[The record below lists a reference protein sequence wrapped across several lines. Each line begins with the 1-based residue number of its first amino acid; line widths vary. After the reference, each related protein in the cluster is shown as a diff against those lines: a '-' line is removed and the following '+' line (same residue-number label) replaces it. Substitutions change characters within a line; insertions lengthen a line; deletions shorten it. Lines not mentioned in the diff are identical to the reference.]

1 MKIIKSILSLF
12 LCALFLTATACSS
25 ATVYNV
31 EKEINQYVVNMTAG
45 ATQYT
50 ETPTLKYY
58 ELYNQDKVLN
68 VKLKQGLKTAPSFEI
83 TTGKNKKKT
92 LEQNI
97 LTVYATKD
105 GETALYGTATAMS
118 RYFDPYRNTYVPC
131 MRVYKI
137 NDETFRA
144 LFFITNSEKQD
155 DFFPFYLAFTGE
167 GYKKA
172 LTGIENYMKVLDRS
186 FSSHEEG
193 ASVPD
198 YVTEFKNMFAP
209 VKGNEEAISLL
220 YGDKF
225 TNLSSDDYVLYQL
238 GSNYPTIIDE
248 ILPQYA
254 DIDMQYMRSEYEKLG
269 YVDYDLDI
277 IIVTADIKVSDG
289 GKSVEVTMNE
299 EVFYSEA
306 AKTSGVEYTFEF
318 CPILSETGKITAQ

>member
-1 MKIIKSILSLF
+1 MKIIKAIL
-12 LCALFLTATACSS
+12 ALFISALCLTATACSS
-25 ATVYNV
+25 TTVYNV
-31 EKEINQYVVNMTAG
+31 EKEINQYVINMTKG
-45 ATQYT
+45 STQYT
-50 ETPTLKYY
+50 ESPTLKYY

-68 VKLKQGLKTAPSFEI
+68 IKLKQGLKTAPSFEI

-105 GETALYGTATAMS
+105 GETSLYGSATAMS

-137 NDETFRA
+137 DDENFRA
-144 LFFITNSEKQD
+144 LFFITNAEKQD
-155 DFFPFYLAFTGE
+155 DFFPFYLALTGE

-172 LTGIENYMKVLDRS
+172 LAGIENYMKILDRS
-186 FSSHEEG
+186 FSSYEED

-198 YVTEFKNMFAP
+198 YLSEFKNMFIP
-209 VKGNEEAISLL
+209 VKGNEEAANLF
-220 YGDKF
+220 YGEKF
-225 TNLSSDDYVLYQL
+225 TNLTSSDYVLYQL
-238 GSNYPTIIDE
+238 GGNYATIIDE

-254 DIDMQYMRSEYEKLG
+254 DIDMQYMRDEYQKLG
-269 YVDYDLDI
+269 YVDYSLDI

-299 EVFYSEA
+299 DVFYSEA
-306 AKTSGVEYTFEF
+306 AKASEVEYTFEF
-318 CPILSETGKITAQ
+318 CPTLSEIGKITVQ

>member
-1 MKIIKSILSLF
+1 MKIIKAILALF
-12 LCALFLTATACSS
+12 LCTICLTATACSS
-25 ATVYNV
+25 TTVYSV
-31 EKEINQYVVNMTAG
+31 EKEINQYVLSMTKG

-50 ETPTLKYY
+50 ESPTLKYY

-68 VKLKQGLKTAPSFEI
+68 IKLKQGLKTAPSFEI

-92 LEQNI
+92 LEQEI

-105 GETALYGTATAMS
+105 GQTTLYGSATAMS

-137 NDETFRA
+137 DEENFRA
-144 LFFITNSEKQD
+144 LFFITNAEQQN
-155 DFFPFYLAFTGE
+155 DFFPFYLAISGE

-172 LTGIENYMKVLDRS
+172 LAGIENYMKVLDRS
-186 FSSHEEG
+186 FSSHGED

-198 YVTEFKNMFAP
+198 YLTEFKNMFAP
-209 VKGNEEAISLL
+209 VKGNEEAVKIL

-225 TNLSSDDYVLYQL
+225 TKLTSSDYVLYQL
-238 GSNYPTIIDE
+238 GSNYATIIDE

-269 YVDYDLDI
+269 YVDYALDI

-299 EVFYSEA
+299 DVFYSEA
-306 AKTSGVEYTFEF
+306 AKAAGVEYSFEF
-318 CPILSETGKITAQ
+318 CPTLSEIGKITVR